1 MRIKLNLI
9 PPQKKEEIIR
19 ANNYRLFLKWGI
31 DLFGIFA
38 IFIAMLLSIYYIV
51 NINLNMATESY
62 LTSTKNNDQYNEI
75 EKYELEINAVNGK
88 IAQIEKLQGGQL
100 NWSKFFQKF
109 NDHYSSEIEIKGLAT
124 RNYSIALIGAAK
136 TRDSLISF
144 KESLAADTCFSDVN
158 LPLSNLVSKEDV
170 DFQIDF
176 KIKQECIK

>member
-100 NWSKFFQKF
+100 NWSKLFNKF
-109 NDHYSSEIEIKGLAT
+109 NDHY
-124 RNYSIALIGAAK
+124 
-136 TRDSLISF
+136 
-144 KESLAADTCFSDVN
+144 
-158 LPLSNLVSKEDV
+158 
-170 DFQIDF
+170 
-176 KIKQECIK
+176 